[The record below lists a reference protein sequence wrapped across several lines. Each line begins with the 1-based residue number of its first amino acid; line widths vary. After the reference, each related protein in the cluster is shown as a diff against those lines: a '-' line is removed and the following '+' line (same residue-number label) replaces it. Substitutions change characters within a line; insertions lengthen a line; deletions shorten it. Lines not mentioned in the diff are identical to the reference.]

1 MYSNFTKLM
10 LSVGDMR
17 KFAANL
23 SWYWYIQNFLF
34 QIKSI
39 KVTHWQKSSRTCQK
53 LFFRENSS
61 LSFPCKI
68 SYRKKSLLEYSENIL
83 AFNLEII
90 FFVIFQSSLTTSNYE
105 TIIGLTCHEI
115 ATRYEK
121 VAMKCSFNRVSKSSN
136 ISMGF

>member
-23 SWYWYIQNFLF
+23 SWYWHIQNFLF

-39 KVTHWQKSSRTCQK
+39 KVTHRQKSSRTSQK

-68 SYRKKSLLEYSENIL
+68 SYRKKSLLEYSESIL

-90 FFVIFQSSLTTSNYE
+90 FF
-105 TIIGLTCHEI
+105 C
-115 ATRYEK
+115 
-121 VAMKCSFNRVSKSSN
+121 N
-136 ISMGF
+136 ISVFINDIELRNNHWIDMSWNCYKIWEGCNEVFFQ